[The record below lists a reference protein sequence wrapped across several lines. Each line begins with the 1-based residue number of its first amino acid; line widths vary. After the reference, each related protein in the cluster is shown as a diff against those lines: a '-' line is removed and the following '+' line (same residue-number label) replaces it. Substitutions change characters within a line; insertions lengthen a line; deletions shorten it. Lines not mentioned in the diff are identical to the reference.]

1 MARNATAAL
10 ALIVAVSFAGCA
22 AMSQA
27 PAQGQAAHPAAFS
40 ATDGPT
46 AFGPT
51 AEPYRFYPGDQV
63 EVTVFSA
70 PELSRTATIAPDG
83 RIDLP
88 LIEPIMAA
96 DLSARELRDALLTAY
111 ARDLRT
117 PEIEVAAAGFGSNL
131 VYVAGEVSRPG
142 VYDFRGPIDPVQAI
156 ALAGGFLNSARR
168 QEVVVIS
175 RIPGGSR
182 QVSLVDLRGSA
193 VRDGLPQGPTLRRF
207 DVVYVPR
214 TRVSDWNLWV
224 QQYVRDALPIQF
236 SLFYDLAGQRP

>member
-10 ALIVAVSFAGCA
+10 ALMVAVGFAGCA

-27 PAQGQAAHPAAFS
+27 PAQGQAAHPAAYSPIRGPS
-40 ATDGPT
+40 AF
-46 AFGPT
+46 AST

-96 DLSARELRDALLTAY
+96 DLSAAELRDALLSAY

-117 PEIEVAAAGFGSNL
+117 PEIEVTAAGFGSNL

-175 RIPGGSR
+175 RTPGGPR
-182 QVSLVDLRGSA
+182 QVSLVDLRASA
-193 VRDGLPQGPTLRRF
+193 VREGLPQGPTLRRF

-214 TRVSDWNLWV
+214 SRVSDWNLWI

-236 SLFYDLAGQRP
+236 SLFYDLASQRP

>member
-10 ALIVAVSFAGCA
+10 ALMVAVSFAGCA
-22 AMSQA
+22 AMSQG
-27 PAQGQAAHPAAFS
+27 PAHGQAAQPAAYTQPAAPGAFS
-40 ATDGPT
+40 EAD
-46 AFGPT
+46 A
-51 AEPYRFYPGDQV
+51 PYRFYPGDQV

-70 PELSRTATIAPDG
+70 PELSRTVTIGPDG

-88 LIEPIMAA
+88 MLPPVMAA
-96 DLSARELRDALLTAY
+96 DLSTAELRDALLAAY
-111 ARDLRT
+111 SRDLRT
-117 PEIEVAAAGFGSNL
+117 PEIDVSAAGFGSNL

-142 VYDFRGPIDPVQAI
+142 VYDFRGPIDPLQAV

-175 RIPGGSR
+175 RAPGGPR
-182 QVSLVDLRGSA
+182 EVSLVDLRGSA
-193 VRDGLPQGPTLRRF
+193 VREGLPQGPTLRRF
-207 DVVYVPR
+207 DVVFVPR

-236 SLFYDLAGQRP
+236 SLFYDLAQERP

>member
-22 AMSQA
+22 AMSQG
-27 PAQGQAAHPAAFS
+27 PAHGQGLQPASYTEQAAPVAFHEAS
-40 ATDGPT
+40 
-46 AFGPT
+46 
-51 AEPYRFYPGDQV
+51 EPYRFYPGDQV

-70 PELSRTATIAPDG
+70 PELSRTVTIAPDG

-88 LIEPIMAA
+88 LIDPVMAA
-96 DLSARELRDALLTAY
+96 DLSATELRDALLAAY
-111 ARDLRT
+111 AHDLRT
-117 PEIEVAAAGFGSNL
+117 PQLDVTPAGFGSNL

-142 VYDFRGPIDPVQAI
+142 VYDFRGPIDPLQAV

-175 RIPGGSR
+175 RVPGGAQ
-182 QVSLVDLRGSA
+182 QVSLVDLRSRA
-193 VRDGLPQGPTLRRF
+193 IRNGLPQGVTLRRF
-207 DVVYVPR
+207 DVVFVPR

-236 SLFYDLAGQRP
+236 SLFYDLAQERP

>member
-22 AMSQA
+22 AMSQG
-27 PAQGQAAHPAAFS
+27 PAHSQTMQPTAYSEQSSTAAFS
-40 ATDGPT
+40 A
-46 AFGPT
+46 AS
-51 AEPYRFYPGDQV
+51 EPYRFYPGDQV
-63 EVTVFSA
+63 EVTVLSA
-70 PELSRTATIAPDG
+70 PELSRTVTIAPDG

-88 LIEPIMAA
+88 LIDPVMAA
-96 DLSARELRDALLTAY
+96 DRSALELRDALLLAY
-111 ARDLRT
+111 SRDLRT
-117 PEIEVAAAGFGSNL
+117 PEIDVTPTGFGSNL

-142 VYDFRGPIDPVQAI
+142 VYDFRGPIDPLQAV

-175 RIPGGSR
+175 RVPGGAR
-182 QVSLVDLRGSA
+182 DVSFVDLRTSA
-193 VRDGLPQGPTLRRF
+193 IRDGASLGPTLRRF
-207 DVVYVPR
+207 DVVFVPR

-236 SLFYDLAGQRP
+236 SLFYDLAQEQP